1 MRTSIHERNATDF
14 LPNGLLFRETNRT
27 TEMPITMDQQQK
39 ASVVPSFAWNV
50 NRLQPHVRYISVRT
64 KRKVQTFQ
72 TRKLLWICWTC
83 SVSALAV
90 PAIPASSIVDS
101 ARVSGNLK
109 GFTSPVTRLK
119 PSRNPVSSPFEAF
132 ASVAGFFPWFKGP
145 PLNLLPGG
153 CRYGLLITDLDN
165 DHVDPT
171 TPLPPTTTATSHH
184 WSQPPPRAN
193 PLPFTHY

>member
-1 MRTSIHERNATDF
+1 MATYMESLALCLGSGLSINF
-14 LPNGLLFRETNRT
+14 
-27 TEMPITMDQQQK
+27 
-39 ASVVPSFAWNV
+39 S
-50 NRLQPHVRYISVRT
+50 NRL
-64 KRKVQTFQ
+64 
-72 TRKLLWICWTC
+72 W
-83 SVSALAV
+83 A
-90 PAIPASSIVDS
+90 
-101 ARVSGNLK
+101 
-109 GFTSPVTRLK
+109 
-119 PSRNPVSSPFEAF
+119 
-132 ASVAGFFPWFKGP
+132 VAGFFPWFKGP